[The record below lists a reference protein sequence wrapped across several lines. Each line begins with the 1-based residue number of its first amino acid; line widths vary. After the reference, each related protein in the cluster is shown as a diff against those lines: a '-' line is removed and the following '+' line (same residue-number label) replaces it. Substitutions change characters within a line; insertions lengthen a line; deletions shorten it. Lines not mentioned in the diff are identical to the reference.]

1 MKKVLLLMVLVA
13 GISQVKA
20 QTITQPLLSNKPY
33 WNPFIKPKTNTG
45 LFKTPPILP
54 RVDEPK
60 SNNNIK
66 IWGAIANNMV
76 YNMPIVKLPSTD
88 RMPIVKTDEPGMRY
102 NMPIAGYN
110 PVKDSVNVI
119 P

>member
-1 MKKVLLLMVLVA
+1 MVLVA

-33 WNPFIKPKTNTG
+33 WDPFIKPKANTG
-45 LFKTPPILP
+45 LFKTTPIVP
-54 RVDEPK
+54 RAEQLQT
-60 SNNNIK
+60 NNNVRIL
-66 IWGAIANNMV
+66 GVIANNMA
-76 YNMPIVKLPSTD
+76 YNMPIVKLSSTD

-110 PVKDSVNVI
+110 PPKQDSLKVI